1 MFSLKKLKSAKEP
14 RLYLSIERTFL
25 SFQRLAIFLVSLA
38 IFLWKLRRIAV
49 EIKGTHLSPIWE
61 TLFKF
66 FFVFWDTHIPFVN
79 TKHHVDVKIPR
90 GGRRSGPKRLFS
102 S

>member
-1 MFSLKKLKSAKEP
+1 MYSLKKLKSAKEP

-49 EIKGTHLSPIWE
+49 EIKGTYLSPI
-61 TLFKF
+61 
-66 FFVFWDTHIPFVN
+66 
-79 TKHHVDVKIPR
+79 
-90 GGRRSGPKRLFS
+90 
-102 S
+102 

>member
-1 MFSLKKLKSAKEP
+1 VDRSLLIDKPKLYSLKKLKSAKEP

-49 EIKGTHLSPIWE
+49 EIKGIYLSPILE
-61 TLFKF
+61 TTL
-66 FFVFWDTHIPFVN
+66 
-79 TKHHVDVKIPR
+79 
-90 GGRRSGPKRLFS
+90 
-102 S
+102 